1 MCKLDEQK
9 HTKQAGWR
17 GSSLFAAPVLRLLL
31 AFVLALVMAPL
42 VAIAAVEP
50 GLCQTSTSPQVLK
63 ASQVSKSA
71 AVARA
76 KAAKV
81 RQPKHR
87 RRSAKASSTAT
98 SAASPLK
105 GSGPETRLT
114 ALTPHIDQSGQKSDA
129 EVTSVLKY
137 GARKHNEGNYEE
149 AEAAF
154 RHVLSRDPA
163 NVDAFYDLG
172 ALAER
177 KGDLIGALSSYRA
190 ALALKPHDKEIAEA
204 VSSIEKTLRNRPAF
218 SFRENH
224 RQANRGQFGLPGV
237 SSAAPASTSAL
248 GSAPAIAP
256 ARFPTQFPAQF
267 PAQIPAQIPATDS
280 DSSIGFDGS
289 PILSAPVLNSA
300 VMPGSGAEQPPLI
313 SSPQLGALP
322 SDPAAVVPGTFQ
334 LSSAK
339 NGLLAPTMGVTPAST
354 ALPAA
359 PPVVGVA
366 PRSHPVARMFLNTAL
381 NQGASI
387 GLRAAGLHCP
397 ACHLLRF
404 RF

>member
-17 GSSLFAAPVLRLLL
+17 GSALFAAPVLRRLS
-31 AFVLALVMAPL
+31 ASVLALAMAPL

-50 GLCQTSTSPQVLK
+50 VRCQTSKPPQASTSSKVSTSSRVSMSAPVAHTKPVK
-63 ASQVSKSA
+63 AHQS
-71 AVARA
+71 
-76 KAAKV
+76 
-81 RQPKHR
+81 KHR
-87 RRSAKASSTAT
+87 RRAANPSPAT
-98 SAASPLK
+98 SAARQLK

-114 ALTPHIDQSGQKSDA
+114 ALTPHIDLSEQKADA
-129 EVTSVLKY
+129 EVTAVLKY

-218 SFRENH
+218 SFRENR

-237 SSAAPASTSAL
+237 SSAAPASTN
-248 GSAPAIAP
+248 APAYASGSNP
-256 ARFPTQFPAQF
+256 AAAPAQF
-267 PAQIPAQIPATDS
+267 PAIAG
-280 DSSIGFDGS
+280 DSSIGFDGA
-289 PILSAPVLNSA
+289 PVLSSPVLNSA
-300 VMPGSGAEQPPLI
+300 VTPGSAAEQPPLI
-313 SSPQLGALP
+313 ASPQLGALQV
-322 SDPAAVVPGTFQ
+322 DPVTIAPGTFQ

-339 NGLLAPTMGVTPAST
+339 NGLLAPTMGVTPVST

-397 ACHLLRF
+397 ACHLMRF